1 MTLPEAL
8 DNFRLKWEHFTKA
21 LRENFSAYELALF
34 FLIISMGIFFLSIAY
49 TVLLNGGLEYTVKI
63 GK

>member
-1 MTLPEAL
+1 MKYYKW
-8 DNFRLKWEHFTKA
+8 DNVKKFVYNC
-21 LRENFSAYELALF
+21 RENFSLYEACLGLVLVSMSILF
-34 FLIISMGIFFLSIAY
+34 LVIAY